1 MRVFPTSIP
10 RSFSLRA
17 RPVGL
22 PCSSRSTWPLLVA
35 TVGSGAGSH
44 LAAGRLLYGMGRDN
58 AIPSRFFS
66 AVDARTQIPRNNI
79 LLVGGLALIG
89 AFAVSYQLGAE
100 LLNFG
105 AFIGFMGVNIAVFVR
120 YYVRAGKRT
129 FLNLVPPLI
138 GFVVCLYIWWSLR
151 PPAKLAGTAWLAAGL
166 LYGAWKTKGFRH
178 QVEFAAP
185 DAL

>member
-1 MRVFPTSIP
+1 
-10 RSFSLRA
+10 
-17 RPVGL
+17 
-22 PCSSRSTWPLLVA
+22 
-35 TVGSGAGSH
+35 
-44 LAAGRLLYGMGRDN
+44 
-58 AIPSRFFS
+58 
-66 AVDARTQIPRNNI
+66 
-79 LLVGGLALIG
+79 VGGLALIG

-120 YYVRAGKRT
+120 YYVRASKRT

-178 QVEFAAP
+178 QVEFAAA
-185 DAL
+185 DDESAS

>member
-1 MRVFPTSIP
+1 
-10 RSFSLRA
+10 
-17 RPVGL
+17 
-22 PCSSRSTWPLLVA
+22 
-35 TVGSGAGSH
+35 
-44 LAAGRLLYGMGRDN
+44 
-58 AIPSRFFS
+58 
-66 AVDARTQIPRNNI
+66 
-79 LLVGGLALIG
+79 
-89 AFAVSYQLGAE
+89 
-100 LLNFG
+100 
-105 AFIGFMGVNIAVFVR
+105 MGVNTAAFVR

-178 QVEFAAP
+178 QVEVAAP